1 MTADKKELSRIPT
14 FIVTGFLG
22 SGKTTLLRR
31 VLHDPAFS
39 NTAVIVNEFGA
50 VGLDHDLMAHAPERI
65 IVMPDGCVCCSIR
78 EDIETTLQD
87 LLKRVDAGTLPLF
100 DRLVIE
106 TTGLADPAPLLF
118 TLHSSPLAAI
128 RLEVHAVIVTVD
140 ALLGSHTLDR
150 HLESEKQVAAADHIV
165 ITKCDM
171 AREPDVAVLMA
182 ALRRRNPWAD
192 IERRNVLQDR
202 PVDLFSRNRH
212 ALGSDAA
219 GANVWVL
226 GEHAPRKKDAG
237 GVVARPRGRNTHH
250 TQNARGLSRREPGHK
265 HNVRSF
271 CVTYDHATD
280 WTAFGIWLTL
290 TLHRYGSSILRIK
303 GLLAVEGLPGPTVV
317 HSVQHIVHPPVHLDR
332 WPSSDHRSRLVFIV
346 QDLDA
351 ALVERSVRA
360 FTHIES
366 HPTASTAYRPA
377 GAGGTV
383 GGRPIRRA
391 TAPRWL
397 KG

>member
-1 MTADKKELSRIPT
+1 MTVEIKSPPRIST

-31 VLHDPAFS
+31 ILEDPAFC
-39 NTAVIVNEFGA
+39 NTAVIVNEFGT
-50 VGLDHDLMAHAPERI
+50 VGLDHDLMAYAPERT
-65 IVMPDGCVCCSIR
+65 IVMPGGCICCSIR

-87 LLKRVDAGTLPLF
+87 LLKRVDTGALPPI

-106 TTGLADPAPLLF
+106 TTGLADPVPLLF
-118 TLHSSPLAAI
+118 TLHSSPLAGT
-128 RLEVHAVIVTVD
+128 RLEVYSVIVTVD
-140 ALLGSHTLDR
+140 ALLGTKTLDR
-150 HLESEKQVAAADHIV
+150 QIESEKQIAAADQIV

-171 AREPDVAVLMA
+171 ALESDISVLIP
-182 ALRRRNPWAD
+182 ALRRRNPWAN
-192 IERRNVLQDR
+192 IEQRNLLQGP

-212 ALGSDAA
+212 ALGLDIA
-219 GANVWVL
+219 GADLWVL
-226 GEHAPRKKDAG
+226 GVHMPLKKGGARAAG
-237 GVVARPRGRNTHH
+237 GLQSRNPRAQPTYRI
-250 TQNARGLSRREPGHK
+250 RRRQAHL
-265 HNVRSF
+265 HNIHSF
-271 CVTYDHATD
+271 CITYDKATD

-290 TLHRYGSSILRIK
+290 TLHRYGSQILRIK
-303 GLLAVEGLPGPTVV
+303 GLLSVEGLPAPVV
-317 HSVQHIVHPPVHLDR
+317 IHSVQHVVHPPVHLDR

-346 QDLDA
+346 RDLDA

-360 FTHIES
+360 FTRARPDVTTI
-366 HPTASTAYRPA
+366 AAYRPA
-377 GAGGTV
+377 GAGGTI